1 MESGN
6 MTDIEAVALFLQ
18 FVPLEGELLDF
29 FHPLTAQVMS
39 LLRGMPCL
47 PTDPLHLHSAE
58 PSSFFT
64 SLVTPASFL
73 YKAEEQ
79 VIWKRPSQVLYVR
92 DDFIREH
99 ISQVRSRWQG
109 KSWLLCNKN
118 VPTKLAILFRVPT
131 YTLPFVIDMEL
142 HSSPA
147 DQFN

>member
-1 MESGN
+1 MPWSQG
-6 MTDIEAVALFLQ
+6 IIALFLQ

-99 ISQVRSRWQG
+99 ISQVKSDGRRSPGFSATRMFQP
-109 KSWLLCNKN
+109 SWLYCSEYPL
-118 VPTKLAILFRVPT
+118 ILYP
-131 YTLPFVIDMEL
+131 
-142 HSSPA
+142 S
-147 DQFN
+147 